1 MSKKELGQYF
11 TVSNP
16 FTLKPFTD
24 WLHSIPS
31 YESLKYIEPFAG
43 ENNIPNMIDGS
54 VAKDLDWSCFDI
66 EPKPTNRYS
75 KAQIQKRDTVLD
87 FPKGYDVAITN
98 PPYLAKNS
106 AKRLKLAFPDT
117 KYDDIY
123 KQCLDTM
130 LANVGYVAAI
140 IPETY
145 IISGLFHKR
154 LNSVIS
160 LTCRM
165 FDDTECPVCLAMFN
179 KDESDDF
186 TIYRLDELVG
196 TYSEIINTL
205 PRPHSRI
212 NWKFNDKAG
221 EVGIVCI
228 DDSVKPSIRFVKGE
242 TIDPKSIKDTS
253 RSITRLSGLP
263 EDIQLDG
270 FLDRCNVI
278 LGKYRDSTKDVLMAS
293 FKGLRED
300 SYYRR
305 RLDFKTARMI
315 MNQCIDDLR
324 Q

>member
-1 MSKKELGQYF
+1 MCVVALAASELRPLRDQMERRRVIHASDTPRATKQELGQYF

-179 KDESDDF
+179 KALRSCKHHLRDFDVMFRSFIECGIYYLASAERTFHVCYFFGTFVHQQHEQIYIRIFLFYAMRYPLQQYSFTCLRSSDDESALSFADRSHQVYQSGGK
-186 TIYRLDELVG
+186 I
-196 TYSEIINTL
+196 
-205 PRPHSRI
+205 
-212 NWKFNDKAG
+212 
-221 EVGIVCI
+221 
-228 DDSVKPSIRFVKGE
+228 SVA
-242 TIDPKSIKDTS
+242 
-253 RSITRLSGLP
+253 
-263 EDIQLDG
+263 
-270 FLDRCNVI
+270 
-278 LGKYRDSTKDVLMAS
+278 VL
-293 FKGLRED
+293 K
-300 SYYRR
+300 
-305 RLDFKTARMI
+305 
-315 MNQCIDDLR
+315 
-324 Q
+324 